1 MTSRSIRSVRV
12 SAALLSALLALSGI
26 TACRKSGGGPITVD
40 PGAAQT
46 PAAENGSAEGSSA
59 GNAAGDSAGASA
71 PETPEGTYAPA
82 VSGQPDA
89 DADTLEG
96 IVIKTAADL
105 QRIGKSDSYPLDG
118 DYVLAADIDMS
129 ILTSFAP
136 IGGAES
142 ESGIVS
148 GPNVFSGTFDGRGH
162 TISGLKLAVSSG
174 KRVHVGLFGSVG
186 SDDKDDRAV
195 IKNLILKDVSIR
207 GNANGVACYAAL
219 CGQVSGYVTVDN
231 IAVMSG
237 SVSVENKGGDILGIG
252 ALIGQCRTDTNTGVT
267 NKPIHITN
275 IFTNI
280 PVSGTNNGRNN
291 YTSGLI
297 GRLRGGD
304 IGVLKNIVQ
313 LGTVTHEGAVGGGNA
328 ISAGDAGTKS
338 AVNVYYLAGCGMDWR
353 ELGQAKSYESLSG
366 GNLKLDD
373 EVWHVAEGMIPM
385 PNILYNSPLFSVV
398 DFVTL
403 TLAEGERADKVESDF
418 TLTTSIMGKPISWFS
433 DKPDVIRIAGD
444 EARVT
449 KPEFG
454 FETVTLTARADG
466 ILKDFTVNVFSGV
479 TGYLSR
485 EGDTLRAENYP
496 EGLMFKWIVKDLSTN
511 KTVDTS
517 STKNRTYTLSDS
529 SKPVLVNLQA
539 EGYDTASYLVSALPT
554 VYVTSDSGYYDISKS
569 GYSSAVLKVNPT
581 DAFPDTS
588 YDGKIG
594 IKLRG
599 NSTAYAW
606 KRPFKIKLDEKCDLF
621 GMGANKHWCLL
632 ANHYDRTNLRNK
644 VSYDFSM
651 DLGLEGCSSEM
662 VNLVYNGDYMGLY
675 QLTEAIRVGETRVNI
690 FDWEELAEDAAEAIA
705 KKEDLSKKDRNTLE
719 EGMTRD
725 LSWITTGV
733 YKEYNVRDY
742 FDFGEPDIT
751 GGYLIEDDAYYDEA
765 TKFTTK
771 NDMKLMLK
779 KPEFLAS
786 NKEMMS
792 WLTAYVQNAEDA
804 VYAPNRLSGEGLH
817 YSDYMDVDSFVDFWV
832 VNSLYKNV
840 ELLFKSCYLYKPV
853 GGKLTWGPVW
863 DMDWTSAN
871 HVNLDPTSAAYD
883 SWKQGQSQDR
893 EYWYKALYN
902 DPWFI
907 VKLCERWN
915 SVGDKIDAMFA
926 HYDELAE
933 QIRPEATADNKLWN
947 YDWPYDREISTLREW
962 LVNRRAWMDGQMADP
977 AVMIDSLGYYK
988 KSEKIALSEPVEKD
1002 DAWEL
1007 TLSVTDGDGSIASAD
1022 VLVNGRIFLSDTEAK
1037 DGALIRIPKS
1047 KLREAGLYNSV
1058 EVLAKDSKG
1067 GYLAIRKRSGQD
1079 GSNANE
1085 GAWAFILSR

>member
-1 MTSRSIRSVRV
+1 MTPITRRSTRASARA
-12 SAALLSALLALSGI
+12 AALLLAALLAASSLSALTG
-26 TACRKSGGGPITVD
+26 CKKRGGGPISID
-40 PGAAQT
+40 PGANAAVGGTAPADAQ
-46 PAAENGSAEGSSA
+46 SA
-59 GNAAGDSAGASA
+59 GNGDEAAS
-71 PETPEGTYAPA
+71 PEGTYAPA

-89 DADTLEG
+89 DADTVEG
-96 IVIKTAADL
+96 IAIKTAADL
-105 QRIGKSDSYPLDG
+105 QRIGKSDAYPLDG

-129 ILTSFAP
+129 ILTSFVP

-148 GPNVFSGTFDGRGH
+148 GSNVFSGTFDGRGH
-162 TISGLKLAVSSG
+162 TISGLKLAVTSQ

-195 IKNLILKDVSIR
+195 IKNLILKDVSVR
-207 GNANGVACYAAL
+207 GNANGVACYAVL
-219 CGQVSGYVTVDN
+219 CGQVSGYVDIDN

-237 SVSVENKGGDILGIG
+237 SVSVENKNGDILGIG

-280 PVSGTNNGRNN
+280 PVTGSNNGHNN

-297 GRLRGGD
+297 GRIRGGD
-304 IGVLKNIVQ
+304 IGLLKNIVQ
-313 LGTVTHEGAVGGGNA
+313 LGTVTHEGTVGGGNA
-328 ISAGDAGTKS
+328 ISSGDAGAKS
-338 AVNVYYLAGCGMDWR
+338 AQNVYYLAGCGTDGR
-353 ELGQAKSYESLSG
+353 ELGQAKSFESLTG
-366 GNLKLDD
+366 GNLKLDGD
-373 EVWHVAEGMIPM
+373 LWHVEEGMTPM
-385 PNILYNSPLFSVV
+385 PEILYNSPLFSVV

-418 TLTTSIMGKPISWFS
+418 PLTASIMGKPITWFS
-433 DKPDVIRIAGD
+433 DKPAVIRIDGNT
-444 EARVT
+444 ARVT

-454 FETVTLTARADG
+454 FETVKLTARADG
-466 ILKDFTVNVFSGV
+466 ILKDFTVNVVSGV
-479 TGYLSR
+479 TGSLVL
-485 EGDTLRAENYP
+485 EGNTIRAERYP
-496 EGLMFKWIVKDLSTN
+496 EGLTFKWIVKDLSTN
-511 KTVDTS
+511 KTVDTV
-517 STKNRTYTLSDS
+517 STKDRTYTLTDPE
-529 SKPVLVNLQA
+529 KQVLVNLQA
-539 EGYDTASYLVSALPT
+539 EGFDTVSLLVSKLPT
-554 VYVTSDSGYYDISKS
+554 VYITSESGYYDVSKS
-569 GYSSAVLKVNPT
+569 GYSTASMKIEGAG
-581 DAFPDTS
+581 AFPGTA
-588 YDGKIG
+588 YDGGIG

-599 NSTAYAW
+599 NSTAYAS
-606 KRPFKIKLDEKCDLF
+606 KRPFKIKLDEKADIF

-662 VNLVYNGDYMGLY
+662 VNVVYNGDYYGLY
-675 QLTEAIRVGETRVNI
+675 ELTEAIRVGETRVNI
-690 FDWEELAEDAAEAIA
+690 FDWEELAEDAAKAIA
-705 KKEDLSKKDRNTLE
+705 KKEDLDKKERNTLE
-719 EGMTRD
+719 AGMVKD

-733 YKEYNVRDY
+733 YKEYSVGDY
-742 FDFGEPDIT
+742 IDLSGLDIT

-786 NKEMMS
+786 NKEMMNY
-792 WLTAYVQNAEDA
+792 LKDYVQNAEDA
-804 VYAPNRLSGEGLH
+804 IYAPNRLSGEGLH
-817 YSDYMDVDSFVDFWV
+817 YSDYMDVPSFVDFWV
-832 VNSLYKNV
+832 VNALYKNV

-907 VKLCERWN
+907 VQLCERWN
-915 SVGDKIDAMFA
+915 SIGDKVDAMFA

-933 QIRPEATADNKLWN
+933 DIRPAAEADNKLWR
-947 YDWPYDREISTLREW
+947 YDWTYQKEIDTLREW
-962 LVNRRAWMDGQMADP
+962 LMNRRAWMDEQMRDP

-988 KSEKIALSEPVEKD
+988 KSDKIALSEPVEKD
-1002 DAWEL
+1002 GEWEL
-1007 TLSVTDGDGSIASAD
+1007 TLKVTDGDGKIASAD
-1022 VLVNGRIFLSDTEAK
+1022 VLVNGRILFSDIEAK
-1037 DGALIRIPKS
+1037 DGAVIRIPKDG
-1047 KLREAGLYNSV
+1047 LRDAGLCNSV
-1058 EVLAKDSKG
+1058 EVLAKDANGK
-1067 GYLAIRKRSGQD
+1067 YLAIRTRSGQD

-1085 GAWAFILSR
+1085 GAWAFIVSR